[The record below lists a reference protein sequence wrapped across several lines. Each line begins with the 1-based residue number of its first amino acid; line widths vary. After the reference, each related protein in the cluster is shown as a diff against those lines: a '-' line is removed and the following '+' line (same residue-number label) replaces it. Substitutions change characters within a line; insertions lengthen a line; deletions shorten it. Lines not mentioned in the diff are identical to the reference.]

1 MSVTLQP
8 NKKRGFTIVEL
19 LIVIVVIAI
28 LAAISIVAYNGIQTR
43 AENTK
48 TIDGVAAYT
57 KLFSIYAVD
66 NGTYPA
72 TSVYPSLSTAV
83 TSGKIAGTGGCAYAG
98 QAPNSTAFYDLL
110 TPYAT
115 TLPSI
120 SQQTMSCNGETYR
133 GAYVNANS
141 TNAKA
146 LSMPVYLKGAVDCPS
161 SIGSAKSTSKSQ
173 ADQTTLCIY
182 AMPTLP

>member
-1 MSVTLQP
+1 MSVMQS
-8 NKKRGFTIVEL
+8 NKHGFTIVEL

-28 LAAISIVAYNGIQTR
+28 LAAISIVAYNGIQNR

-57 KLFSIYAVD
+57 KLFSFYAVD
-66 NGTYPA
+66 NGAYPG
-72 TSVYPSLSTAV
+72 TSLYPSLSTSL

-98 QAPNSTAFYDLL
+98 AAPNNTAFYDLL
-110 TPYAT
+110 APYAT

-133 GAYVNANS
+133 GAYVNATSSN
-141 TNAKA
+141 TKF
-146 LSMPVYLKGAVDCPS
+146 LSIVVYLKGNVDCPS

-173 ADQTTLCIY
+173 ADQTTLCVY
-182 AMPTLP
+182 AMPTL